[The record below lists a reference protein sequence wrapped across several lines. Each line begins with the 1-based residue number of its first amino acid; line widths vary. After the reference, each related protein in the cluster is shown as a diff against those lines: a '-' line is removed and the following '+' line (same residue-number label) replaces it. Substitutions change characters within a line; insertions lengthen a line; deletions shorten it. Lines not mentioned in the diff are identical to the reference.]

1 MRTDYQEIKVRKKLR
16 EKYFEDPKYN
26 QLSHIIDSTFSR
38 DTYGGRRDNLAVV
51 SCIVGWEIMANH
63 NLTVDK
69 LLAHQVATIKSDDY
83 YRDKNPY
90 LISAILGFSIMTVI
104 FIGSAFRA
112 SYIDEHVR
120 DYASVRKEN
129 GTIVID
135 SHSMFVENKTLP
147 IKQQFGET
155 IIVEYNDVDY
165 VLYEYQLK

>member
-1 MRTDYQEIKVRKKLR
+1 MKQL
-16 EKYFEDPKYN
+16 
-26 QLSHIIDSTFSR
+26 LSHLTNIPLTIGYILGGLLIISIILF
-38 DTYGGRRDNLAVV
+38 AV
-51 SCIVGWEIMANH
+51 A
-63 NLTVDK
+63 
-69 LLAHQVATIKSDDY
+69 AIKSDDY

-129 GTIVID
+129 DTIIID
-135 SHSMFVENKTLP
+135 SHSMFVENKRFP

>member
-1 MRTDYQEIKVRKKLR
+1 MKQL
-16 EKYFEDPKYN
+16 
-26 QLSHIIDSTFSR
+26 LSHLTNIPLTIGYILGGLLIISIILF
-38 DTYGGRRDNLAVV
+38 A
-51 SCIVGWEIMANH
+51 
-63 NLTVDK
+63 
-69 LLAHQVATIKSDDY
+69 VATIKSDDY

-90 LISAILGFSIMTVI
+90 LVSAILGFSIMTVI

-129 GTIVID
+129 DTIIID